1 MSLGRVRFSGV
12 GMLSVQE
19 LQSSASEP
27 KSRLPKPEILD
38 SALSA
43 RASKLQSDMQGS
55 AVISSRQ
62 ACWFTHVYS
71 MSGRKSVFR
80 ERHSRPHIALLTGSC
95 FKKDPHRIY
104 AQ

>member
-1 MSLGRVRFSGV
+1 MSLGRVRVSGV

-43 RASKLQSDMQGS
+43 RASKLQSDIQGS
-55 AVISSRQ
+55 AVTSSCQ
-62 ACWFTHVYS
+62 ACWFTHLYS